1 MNILLFSHDEK
12 LAGFCLAILV
22 EMFGMESKLEVGFP
36 GQVPT
41 REDLCLW
48 DFIPG
53 ETAIPRDLDPT
64 KLRKHLFLLQRK
76 HLPALQKLVGTSDI
90 NVLLKPVTP
99 ATLRAC
105 LGDAHQQRT
114 HDHGQPSGSI
124 DTLRIERD
132 EMLQFLIQANLK
144 LQEYDQE
151 RTNFLARSIHDFRA
165 PLTAIVGY
173 CGLLLEE
180 ELGCLTPDQREVLG
194 RMQQSATRLS
204 RITNSMFQLSI
215 RQNVDQE
222 LNLEKADMRDCVDQ
236 ALHEVALFL
245 EDKRISVKVEIEQPP
260 DGLFFDKS
268 QMEQT
273 LVNLLDN
280 ACKFT
285 PRYGTIEIRG
295 CPFFWERRTGHAA
308 SLDPSI
314 DRRVQ
319 QVRTPNS
326 FRIDIRDSGPGIPA
340 VHLVKIFEEY
350 TSYSGGQDRSG
361 GGLGLAICRMI
372 LQRHRGQVWAESHT
386 EGAVFSFVLPVQ
398 PIDTG
403 VPAGQK
409 GAANACLAGVEESW
423 S

>member
-1 MNILLFSHDEK
+1 MNILLFSHDKK
-12 LAGFCLAILV
+12 LADFCRQIQV
-22 EMFGMESKLEVGFP
+22 EMFGMESKLEVGSP
-36 GQVPT
+36 GQLPT

-53 ETAIPRDLDPT
+53 ETAVPRDLDPT
-64 KLRKHLFLLQRK
+64 KLRKHLFLLHRK
-76 HLPALQKLVGTSDI
+76 HLPALQELVGTSDV
-90 NVLLKPVTP
+90 NVLLKPVMP
-99 ATLRAC
+99 AAFRAC
-105 LGDAHQQRT
+105 LCDAH
-114 HDHGQPSGSI
+114 HHGNGHSAGSM
-124 DTLRIERD
+124 DTLRVERD

-151 RTNFLARSIHDFRA
+151 RTNFLARSVHDFRA
-165 PLTAIVGY
+165 PLTAIMGY

-180 ELGCLTPDQREVLG
+180 ELGSLTTDQREVLG

-215 RQNVDQE
+215 RQNIDQE
-222 LNLEKADMRDCVDQ
+222 MNLEKADMRDCVDQ

-260 DGLFFDKS
+260 EGLFFDKL

-295 CPFFWERRTGHAA
+295 CPFFWDRRTGHAA

-314 DRRVQ
+314 DRRVN

-326 FRIDIRDSGPGIPA
+326 FRVDIRDSGPGIPA
-340 VHLVKIFEEY
+340 VHLDKIFEEY

-372 LQRHRGQVWAESHT
+372 LQRHRGLVWAESHT
-386 EGAVFSFVLPVQ
+386 AGAVFSFVVPVQ
-398 PIDTG
+398 PIDTR

-409 GAANACLAGVEESW
+409 GHVKACLAGAVGSC